1 MVSTDDKSNASRQG
15 ETAERAEPPRA
26 DVSNRPN
33 EAGEAAR
40 RESIV
45 RANVAAVRERI
56 AEAAE
61 RAGRRPDS
69 VRLVAVTKYVGCDE
83 VRALIAAGCRDF
95 GENRPQQLWEKAE
108 TLRSDWPPSVGAGVG
123 PATVANSL
131 TSVGPA
137 SNVHPGPQVG
147 LAAPSSGGIR
157 WHLIGHL
164 QRNKVRRTLPLV
176 ALLHAG
182 DSQRLLAEVDRE
194 AAGLVATAGLNAP
207 AGGFPVLLEVNVS
220 GDVAKHGFRPDE
232 LESVVARAGEWRHL
246 RIAGL
251 MAMSGLESDDDET
264 RREFAR
270 VRELRERLV
279 RNAPPGAPLDELS
292 MGMSG
297 DFEAA
302 IAEGATLV
310 RIGSALFEGLAT

>member
-1 MVSTDDKSNASRQG
+1 MVSKDDKSNASRQG
-15 ETAERAEPPRA
+15 ESGEPAELPDAV
-26 DVSNRPN
+26 VSNPPN

-56 AEAAE
+56 AAAAA
-61 RAGRRPDS
+61 RSGRRPDS

-108 TLRSDWPPSVGAGVG
+108 TLRSDWPPSVGAGVEPVARVE
-123 PATVANSL
+123 PA
-131 TSVGPA
+131 A
-137 SNVHPGPQVG
+137 S
-147 LAAPSSGGIR
+147 SSGGIR

-176 ALLHAG
+176 SLLHAG
-182 DSQRLLAEVDRE
+182 DSERLLAEVDRE
-194 AAGLVATAGLNAP
+194 AAGLVVP

-232 LESVVARAGEWRHL
+232 LASVVARASEWRHL
-246 RIAGL
+246 RLAGL
-251 MAMSGLESDDDET
+251 MAMSGLESDEDET

-270 VRELRERLV
+270 VRELREALV
-279 RNAPPGAPLDELS
+279 RNAPPNAPLDELS

>member
-1 MVSTDDKSNASRQG
+1 MVSKDDRSNASRQG
-15 ETAERAEPPRA
+15 ESGEPAELPDA
-26 DVSNRPN
+26 DVTNPSN
-33 EAGEAAR
+33 EVGEAAR

-56 AEAAE
+56 AAAAE
-61 RAGRRPDS
+61 RSGRRPDS

-123 PATVANSL
+123 PVA
-131 TSVGPA
+131 
-137 SNVHPGPQVG
+137 QVEP
-147 LAAPSSGGIR
+147 AAPSSGGIR

-176 ALLHAG
+176 SLLHAG
-182 DSQRLLAEVDRE
+182 DGERLLAEVDRE
-194 AAGLVATAGLNAP
+194 AARLVETAGSFVP

-232 LESVVARAGEWRHL
+232 LASVVARASEWRHL
-246 RIAGL
+246 RLAGL
-251 MAMSGLESDDDET
+251 MAMSGLESDEDET

-270 VRELRERLV
+270 VRELREGLV
-279 RNAPPGAPLDELS
+279 RDAPPNAPLDELS